1 MSLKKKTSET
11 VHPEQFTINISKKLR
26 APCQL
31 CVIHAL
37 QSPLLQFDTFFH
49 ITNPKI
55 NGRASGCGTCGWF
68 GPSYHGVVA
77 VVGNKVGRAQH
88 TLRRSPIG

>member
-11 VHPEQFTINISKKLR
+11 VHPEQFTINIIQKLR
-26 APCQL
+26 APSQL

-37 QSPLLQFDTFFH
+37 QSPLLQFNTFFH

-55 NGRASGCGTCGWF
+55 SG
-68 GPSYHGVVA
+68 
-77 VVGNKVGRAQH
+77 
-88 TLRRSPIG
+88 